1 MFVISSTNR
10 SNARDLHIADYY
22 VTPVS
27 DVELFLKEFDKRIKL
42 DWNKIKILD
51 CCAGGNNEIRDE
63 KGVKEIYHPMSY
75 PTAIHNVFG
84 ECNINTIDI
93 RKDSLSEMKEDY
105 LKKDMKSFAPQVII
119 TNPSFNC
126 ALPIIEKAIDDVAEN
141 GYVIML
147 LRLNFFGSKERRPF
161 FDKYMPEWCFVH
173 HKRIGFT
180 DRKDENG
187 YVVFDK
193 NGSVKRGSTDSIEY
207 MHAVWRKGYSPV
219 HTKLEIL

>member
-1 MFVISSTNR
+1 MKTKEVLVISSTNR
-10 SNARDLHIADYY
+10 SNARDLHVADYY
-22 VTPVS
+22 VIPIS

-51 CCAGGNNEIRDE
+51 CCVGGNHEARDE
-63 KGVKEIYHPMSY
+63 KGMKEIYHPMSY
-75 PTAIHNVFG
+75 PAAIHNVFG

-93 RKDSLSEMKEDY
+93 RKDSLAEIKEDY

-147 LRLNFFGSKERRPF
+147 LRLNFFGRKERKPF
-161 FDKYMPEWCFVH
+161 FDKYMPEWCF
-173 HKRIGFT
+173 
-180 DRKDENG
+180 
-187 YVVFDK
+187 
-193 NGSVKRGSTDSIEY
+193 
-207 MHAVWRKGYSPV
+207 
-219 HTKLEIL
+219 

>member
-93 RKDSLSEMKEDY
+93 RKDSLAEMKEDY

-126 ALPIIEKAIDDVAEN
+126 ALLIIEKAIDDVAEN

-207 MHAVWRKGYSPV
+207 MHAVWRKGYKPEY
-219 HTKLEIL
+219 TKLAIL